1 MRERN
6 ARDLGRARHFDTKLM
21 FGAGPGTEADDAQ
34 RDADVDKFI
43 LETAG
48 AHTFYGDRLQD
59 VEEEQDDGAGA
70 EVILEILPKR
80 LCLELKP

>member
-1 MRERN
+1 MRERH

-21 FGAGPGTEADDAQ
+21 FGAGPGWRDEAQ

-59 VEEEQDDGAGA
+59 VEEE
-70 EVILEILPKR
+70 KR
-80 LCLELKP
+80 TMARAPR

>member
-1 MRERN
+1 M
-6 ARDLGRARHFDTKLM
+6 DLTFLTEMLLMLLIIYLYAIVGRAM
-21 FGAGPGTEADDAQ
+21 FGAGPGWKDEAQ

-59 VEEEQDDGAGA
+59 VEEEQRTMARA
-70 EVILEILPKR
+70 PR
-80 LCLELKP
+80 